1 MPQSQSSPPNAA
13 PEPRRSFDAE
23 VRGLKERLLREATLA
38 FGMLEGALDALW
50 TLDRAAAQT
59 IRERDDRV
67 DAEEVAIE
75 ENCLRLLTLQAPV
88 ARDLRLLTFV
98 LKVNADLERIADH
111 AKGIAKVVKKFPPGD
126 PPAPPKWPTALVELG
141 QRVPMACHQLLRALL
156 DEDPEAARAVVAN
169 DQTIDAL
176 HRQLFEETLDLMGTR
191 PNSQATGLLVYRLG
205 RELERIGDLLT
216 NIAEDIIYLRTGQI
230 VRHERKRLGIQG
242 QA

>member
-1 MPQSQSSPPNAA
+1 MPQSQTSTPNAA
-13 PEPRRSFDAE
+13 PEPRRSFDSE
-23 VRGLKERLLREATLA
+23 VRSLKERLLREATLA
-38 FGMLEGALDALW
+38 IGMLEGALDALW
-50 TLDRAAAQT
+50 KLDRTAAQT

-75 ENCLRLLTLQAPV
+75 ESALRLLTLQAPV

-111 AKGIAKVVKKFPPGD
+111 AKGIAKVVKKFPSGE
-126 PPAPPKWPTALVELG
+126 PPKWPTALVELG

-156 DEDPEAARAVVAN
+156 DEDADAARAVVAN
-169 DQTIDAL
+169 DQTIDTL
-176 HRQLFEETLDLMGTR
+176 HRQLFEETLDLMGTQ